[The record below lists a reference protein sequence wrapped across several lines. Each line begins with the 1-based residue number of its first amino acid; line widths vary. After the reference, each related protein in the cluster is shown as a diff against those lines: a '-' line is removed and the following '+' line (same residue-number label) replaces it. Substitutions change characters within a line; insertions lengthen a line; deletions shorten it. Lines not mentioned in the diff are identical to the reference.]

1 MFYIPTFFV
10 FLHKAKF
17 LLKTPNKKSAL
28 SEIHGVEQPE
38 TLSSVVASQIQQFRR
53 KQPSAEEL
61 IAGIL
66 KSDKTALSRAITLVE
81 SMNPEHLA
89 KANEVIKGCLPY
101 ANNSVRI
108 GITGVPGVGKS
119 TFIEA
124 FGKYLTSIGKK
135 VAVLAVDPSSSISH
149 GSILG
154 DKTRMEELVKDENA
168 YIRPS
173 ASGDTLGGVARKTR
187 ETIILCEACGFDT
200 IIIETVGV
208 GQSET
213 AVHSMVDFFLLLKIS
228 GAGDELQGIKRGIME
243 MADTIV
249 INKADGDNVAK
260 AKLAKTEFNRAL
272 HLFPAKSS
280 GWIPKVTTC
289 SAYEKTG
296 IDGIWEIISEYFE
309 LVKSNHY
316 FEEKRQSQNQF
327 WMMETINE
335 QLKNHFYNH
344 PNIIQ
349 LLEENKKA
357 VLNNEISPFAAAMH
371 LLEKYFSKE

>member
-1 MFYIPTFFV
+1 MQDKP
-10 FLHKAKF
+10 
-17 LLKTPNKKSAL
+17 KKSAL
-28 SEIHGVEQPE
+28 SEVNGVNQPDS
-38 TLSSVVASQIQQFRR
+38 LSPSVAKKIQLKR
-53 KQPSAEEL
+53 KIIPSAKEL
-61 IAGIL
+61 IEAIKKG
-66 KSDKTALSRAITLVE
+66 DKIALSRAITLVE
-81 SMNPEHLA
+81 STNHEHLER
-89 KANEVIKGCLPY
+89 ANEVINGCLPY
-101 ANNSVRI
+101 ANKSVRI

-124 FGKYLTSIGKK
+124 FGTYLTSIGKK

-168 YIRPS
+168 FIRPS
-173 ASGDTLGGVARKTR
+173 ASGDSLGGVARKTR
-187 ETIILCEACGFDT
+187 ESIILCEACGFDT

-213 AVHSMVDFFLLLKIS
+213 AVHSMVDFFLLLKIA

-249 INKADGDNVAK
+249 INKADGDNISK
-260 AKLAKTEFNRAL
+260 AKLAKSEFNRAL

-289 SAYEKTG
+289 SSFEKTG
-296 IDGIWEIISEYFE
+296 IDNVWTIISDYFD
-309 LVKSNHY
+309 LVKENHF
-316 FEEKRQSQNQF
+316 FEKKRQDQSQF

-335 QLKNHFYNH
+335 QLKSNFYNH
-344 PNIIQ
+344 PEIKK

-357 VLNNEISPFAAAMH
+357 VQNGELSPFVAGQL
-371 LLEKYFSKE
+371 LLEKYFN

>member
-249 INKADGDNVAK
+249 INKADGDNIAK

-289 SAYEKTG
+289 SAYEKIG

-357 VLNNEISPFAAAMH
+357 LQNNEISPFAAAVN
-371 LLEKYFSKE
+371 LLEKYFKN